1 MRLRPRVLAGSVVVS
16 VLLGLPVAARAHACE
31 EELAKVQESLG
42 NENRNLALL
51 ELSTRD
57 PQVQLLRNNYN
68 YRVMLFLQAQAQC
81 AQAVRDEHQGGQPG
95 AALSGCTK
103 DVDCKGNRICVSGS
117 CVDP

>member
-1 MRLRPRVLAGSVVVS
+1 MPLRPRVLAGAVAVA
-16 VLLGLPVAARAHACE
+16 VLLGIPAGVQAHPCE

-42 NENRNLALL
+42 YENRNLALL

-57 PQVQLLRNNYN
+57 PQVQVLRNNYN

-81 AQAVRDEHQGGQPG
+81 AQAVRDEHQGNARAAGSPG
-95 AALSGCTK
+95 CSK